1 MKPGSAAFRRANRQ
15 PGYKHMP
22 REEYLQRAVEF
33 AKRGEAIAKKLTRD
47 DVLAIRANVEGM
59 TDRQRAESLV
69 VSKSLIYQ
77 IRHYEKWGCAK

>member
-1 MKPGSAAFRRANRQ
+1 MNPSSAEYRRANRQ

-33 AKRGEAIAKKLTRD
+33 AKRGDEIAKKLTKD

-59 TDRQRAESLV
+59 TDRQRAESLG

-77 IRHYEKWGCAK
+77 IRHYEKWGCVK